1 MHQLLRMADPCSI
14 YLTDRLVSETDP
26 KDRYLTEIK
35 KGFVAEIIEGKEAA
49 TITFHMAGMGG
60 KDLTLLVSSV
70 IQLGDRLGLFNGMED
85 GK

>member
-1 MHQLLRMADPCSI
+1 MDEWMKRASRKSSCSLRAAR
-14 YLTDRLVSETDP
+14 RLRS
-26 KDRYLTEIK
+26 KRASSRRLS
-35 KGFVAEIIEGKEAA
+35 KGREAA

>member
-1 MHQLLRMADPCSI
+1 MDEKSLEKIKLQF
-14 YLTDRLVSETDP
+14 EGGEE
-26 KDRYLTEIK
+26 TEIK
-35 KGFVAEIIEGKEAA
+35 KDFVAEIIEGKEAA